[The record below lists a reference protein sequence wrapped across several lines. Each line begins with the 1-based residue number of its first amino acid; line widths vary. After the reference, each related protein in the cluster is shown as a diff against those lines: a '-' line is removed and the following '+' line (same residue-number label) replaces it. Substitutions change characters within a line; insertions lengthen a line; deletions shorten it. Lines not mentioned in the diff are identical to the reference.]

1 MTAVVPGTRW
11 RRAARFAV
19 AALAAGAGLVAA
31 IAIAA
36 ALLADLPSSRRFVVH
51 EVNRVLEPLFKGR
64 LRIERIGSLRLDGV
78 AGVDATVIA
87 PDGTTVI
94 EAHGLSGRVA
104 PMAILLSFIR
114 HRELRIDVLDASA
127 HYVDVDLDTDPSGV
141 LKLEAAFLPA
151 HPSPE
156 STVPHGLRVC
166 VALPD
171 TTTQHAHVHGH
182 ISRAPTLDADVDGLK
197 GSVAVSPE
205 EVAVDVA
212 RGQLT
217 TRAMPGGANPR
228 GNLSGHFALS
238 LKSAPRPVAADVFF
252 AGDVGGIPS
261 TATGSLRGDRL
272 DAVLDVPEVSPD
284 KVRALVSQAPVYESI
299 AVHVEAHGPLTAF
312 PVTAHAALGSARVD
326 AQGTIGLAPVLTAS
340 VAIDVRDLD
349 LRALAPTAPP
359 SALALHADVRADA
372 SADGRVSGTF
382 ALDVPAVGHVA
393 DQSIPVAAFQGH
405 FRHEAG
411 DADGEAILDGRVSEP
426 GAPTMIHAEARIGPS
441 AAVVQ
446 FAASSEIERLADVRR
461 VGGLGPGQARVRIAG
476 SVTLSGSP
484 TLDAQV
490 ESSATGL
497 RYAGVRLDRAK
508 LAAHASGPLSSPTF
522 TATLDVSRNGAAL
535 RAIVDQMRIADGRL
549 DLLGISIA
557 GLGGTAEGSLRVR
570 PDGFRLHCDSKGIDV
585 ARLGYLL
592 GMEGTLREGRVVFA
606 ADLSQAPNGAVGTI
620 DLDAR
625 HVSIGPTD
633 GASGHLAA
641 SIDGRTLAGS
651 MIAAATGV
659 GSVVAKTLGVTLAG
673 TGPLSVE
680 SLRRAWG
687 TIEMDGRVELASLRA
702 WLPPGATPLGKY
714 VSGTLALHGHVE
726 RAEAES
732 LPNVTVTL
740 KTSDLVLSSQSAA
753 PGDAIA
759 SALRP
764 RTAGFDVQIDATA
777 NGPTGHAALAM
788 QLLDKEGPLASI
800 VAKSDHVP
808 YSRLLASKAAA
819 LAWMIRTPF
828 SALLTV
834 PSRSIAHWPD
844 VFRPNLA
851 SGDVQGSV
859 AIEGTCLEP
868 RLKVALQAHSLQ
880 FGGSPF
886 VELLDVEANATYQ
899 GAVADVAVDASALGR
914 KLLHASG
921 RLHTSAWDL
930 IARGSETRSW
940 DADAVMAL
948 EHFPLSSLG
957 ALADRQV
964 SGKVSGR
971 LTLIGLHHDARA
983 SADLEIEGLRVG
995 QVPYG
1000 SGTAT
1005 AGFEGHNLDARVR
1018 LAQADSFVSARLD
1031 ASMRWGARLVPAA
1044 DPQGLMQVSFQA
1056 KRFRAALIQP
1066 FVQAAFDELDGLIDA
1081 DVKIAIPAN
1090 KAAEMTGSI
1099 ELRDGVVEPIA
1110 LEQEFRAVNA
1120 KASFTADAVRLESLS
1135 SQSAGGK
1142 LTASG
1147 VVHLGGA
1154 DVVAAEGRVNIAK
1167 GDAMNLEV
1175 QGSRLGNVY
1184 GTFELKATPSAD
1196 RKTLALQLEVP
1207 SLHVELPDATPHSVQ
1222 ELVGPP
1228 KQVHVGVYLSPGR
1241 FVALPIDSDSAGVVA
1256 AKAPSRPLSVLVTL
1270 GRDVEIQRGTDLKVL
1285 LDGAVTATFGRA
1297 TRANGQI
1304 RLVSGKLEVQ
1314 GKSFEITAGT
1324 VTFVGDPANPIVK
1337 VTAEW
1342 TAAEGTRVFADYL
1355 GPLKT
1360 GRVTLRSEPARS
1372 QNEIVALI
1380 LFGVADGS
1388 ESTPYAGAQSDAAMK
1403 AGVTAGGLATGGL
1416 SSGIDKL
1423 TGLDITAKI
1432 DTSQAIARPEVAVQ
1446 IARNISLEL
1455 AIVLG
1460 IPPPGTNPDTTYATI
1475 DWRFLKS
1482 WSIETTV
1489 GNLGSAIAD
1498 IVWRHMY

>member
-1 MTAVVPGTRW
+1 MC
-11 RRAARFAV
+11 
-19 AALAAGAGLVAA
+19 
-31 IAIAA
+31 
-36 ALLADLPSSRRFVVH
+36 S
-51 EVNRVLEPLFKGR
+51 
-64 LRIERIGSLRLDGV
+64 
-78 AGVDATVIA
+78 
-87 PDGTTVI
+87 
-94 EAHGLSGRVA
+94 
-104 PMAILLSFIR
+104 
-114 HRELRIDVLDASA
+114 
-127 HYVDVDLDTDPSGV
+127 
-141 LKLEAAFLPA
+141 LPA
-151 HPSPE
+151 TSGAFPARP
-156 STVPHGLRVC
+156 PARC
-166 VALPD
+166 
-171 TTTQHAHVHGH
+171 
-182 ISRAPTLDADVDGLK
+182 
-197 GSVAVSPE
+197 E
-205 EVAVDVA
+205 E
-212 RGQLT
+212 
-217 TRAMPGGANPR
+217 
-228 GNLSGHFALS
+228 
-238 LKSAPRPVAADVFF
+238 
-252 AGDVGGIPS
+252 
-261 TATGSLRGDRL
+261 TGSN
-272 DAVLDVPEVSPD
+272 AVLDVPEVSPD

-620 DLDAR
+620 DLDTR

-921 RLHTSAWDL
+921 RLHTSAWDSDSARERNPFVGRRRRDGSRAFSPL
-930 IARGSETRSW
+930 VPRGARRPAGLGESQRAADAHRTAPRRPRKRGPRNRRVASRTSPVRLGYGDRRVRGAQPGRAGAPGASRQLRERAIGREHAMGGEARARGGSARVDAGILSGKALSRRAHPAICAGGIRRARRSYRRRREDRDSGEQGGGDDGLDRATRRSRRTHRPRTGISGRECESELHGGRGPTREPFV
-940 DADAVMAL
+940 AKCRRQ
-948 EHFPLSSLG
+948 
-957 ALADRQV
+957 ADRFGRRAPGGRRRGGGRGPGEHRERGRHEPRSTGIAPWKRVRNVRAQSDPLRRSQDAGSAAGGTFPSRRIAGRYTPLG
-964 SGKVSGR
+964 SGARRATEAGSRGCLPVARTLRRTSNRFRQRRRGRRQGTESAALGFGDSGAR
-971 LTLIGLHHDARA
+971 RRDPEGHGFSRCFSTERSPRRSGEQLVPMVRSDSSAGSSKCRARA
-983 SADLEIEGLRVG
+983 SKSRRAR
-995 QVPYG
+995 
-1000 SGTAT
+1000 SRSWAT
-1005 AGFEGHNLDARVR
+1005 R
-1018 LAQADSFVSARLD
+1018 
-1031 ASMRWGARLVPAA
+1031 P
-1044 DPQGLMQVSFQA
+1044 
-1056 KRFRAALIQP
+1056 
-1066 FVQAAFDELDGLIDA
+1066 
-1081 DVKIAIPAN
+1081 
-1090 KAAEMTGSI
+1090 
-1099 ELRDGVVEPIA
+1099 
-1110 LEQEFRAVNA
+1110 
-1120 KASFTADAVRLESLS
+1120 
-1135 SQSAGGK
+1135 
-1142 LTASG
+1142 
-1147 VVHLGGA
+1147 
-1154 DVVAAEGRVNIAK
+1154 
-1167 GDAMNLEV
+1167 
-1175 QGSRLGNVY
+1175 
-1184 GTFELKATPSAD
+1184 TPSS
-1196 RKTLALQLEVP
+1196 K
-1207 SLHVELPDATPHSVQ
+1207 
-1222 ELVGPP
+1222 
-1228 KQVHVGVYLSPGR
+1228 
-1241 FVALPIDSDSAGVVA
+1241 
-1256 AKAPSRPLSVLVTL
+1256 
-1270 GRDVEIQRGTDLKVL
+1270 
-1285 LDGAVTATFGRA
+1285 
-1297 TRANGQI
+1297 
-1304 RLVSGKLEVQ
+1304 
-1314 GKSFEITAGT
+1314 
-1324 VTFVGDPANPIVK
+1324 
-1337 VTAEW
+1337 
-1342 TAAEGTRVFADYL
+1342 
-1355 GPLKT
+1355 
-1360 GRVTLRSEPARS
+1360 
-1372 QNEIVALI
+1372 
-1380 LFGVADGS
+1380 
-1388 ESTPYAGAQSDAAMK
+1388 
-1403 AGVTAGGLATGGL
+1403 
-1416 SSGIDKL
+1416 
-1423 TGLDITAKI
+1423 
-1432 DTSQAIARPEVAVQ
+1432 
-1446 IARNISLEL
+1446 
-1455 AIVLG
+1455 
-1460 IPPPGTNPDTTYATI
+1460 
-1475 DWRFLKS
+1475 
-1482 WSIETTV
+1482 
-1489 GNLGSAIAD
+1489 
-1498 IVWRHMY
+1498 